1 MMSSDTNKRPKEKA
15 VSTNQAQKQKL
26 EQSEAEAKPIVKAKP
41 DSGKVQTTAFVEKS
55 VLKKPKRPSAYK
67 GQGNLMGLYLYTL
80 LKKFRDCK
88 LGIGAIV
95 DGIDI
100 AVDWNDATDAG
111 DEGDRTRNIARIC
124 NKLSDLFGEPMEQSV
139 IAQLIE
145 DECGGV
151 IKKEVLKGKNLYYF
165 SDPKSPRR
173 EYAVDQKDVRDK
185 VEEELWK

>member
-1 MMSSDTNKRPKEKA
+1 MREDEHG
-15 VSTNQAQKQKL
+15 
-26 EQSEAEAKPIVKAKP
+26 
-41 DSGKVQTTAFVEKS
+41 DGD
-55 VLKKPKRPSAYK
+55 K
-67 GQGNLMGLYLYTL
+67 GQEEEEESE
-80 LKKFRDCK
+80 
-88 LGIGAIV
+88 
-95 DGIDI
+95 
-100 AVDWNDATDAG
+100 DAPGGEGDAG